1 VLHLSVLI
9 DLTLAAFSLTTP
21 RTFAVAGRFDRRRP
35 LVSSPSVGATPP
47 RNPPSAPAATPLFP
61 LLAPQ
66 TNPSRLQFRLS
77 PTDSGAA
84 AVRRGS
90 AEPHLP
96 APSSAAPPVLK
107 RARPRTCASLTTAP
121 RHGAACRLRHRRRP
135 ERLCHEFLP
144 RLPVATRLA
153 PSGACGHMRP

>member
-1 VLHLSVLI
+1 MTRVISPLAPN
-9 DLTLAAFSLTTP
+9 LAAASC
-21 RTFAVAGRFDRRRP
+21 RSGRRRP
-35 LVSSPSVGATPP
+35 C
-47 RNPPSAPAATPLFP
+47 PPSSAASAVADWRPSSSSSESPPCSRAPAA
-61 LLAPQ
+61 
-66 TNPSRLQFRLS
+66 NPSRLQFRLS

-96 APSSAAPPVLK
+96 APSSVAPPVLK

-121 RHGAACRLRHRRRP
+121 PHGAACRLRHRRRP

-144 RLPVATRLA
+144 RLPAATRLA
-153 PSGACGHMRP
+153 PSDACGHMRP